1 MSPKLAASTNSLNL
15 PHSATASECS
25 TPLTPTFSLR
35 GHSRFPSSTSSLSS
49 SPPLFE
55 HPDVGASATKLPQLT
70 EEPVDQEAEAVMLHP
85 EPLSPCLCDVE
96 VCARHGPADQ
106 RSTVVLSSSPEY
118 DFSDGFFGAEN
129 DLSSQHMAKKR
140 RSGLSPSNSIAT
152 RFGNRFPSLS
162 KRWSER
168 KRSSTMITQGTRS
181 PTPSFAPSSRSSS
194 ITGSL
199 APAIDQLDGQWSP
212 SRTSSSERQED
223 QLPSSPIEM
232 VGKVEEPID
241 RDALASTPLLP
252 PVMVDLRAAQE
263 EPVQSPLQSPT
274 IAGSCSATPTP
285 QIPGMSTPALSAK
298 PSMASFNGHTVA
310 SAEFSPIMIADPDDK
325 WSHQL
330 GHANFTIYPEPYL
343 PENCNAESCHK
354 LFADWEAARFNYTK
368 HQVRTG
374 EHYGET
380 SKAFQ
385 LTEKKWDEVDAQWK
399 RNHDLAVAKAA
410 EMGQRPSVPASVEPA
425 PIIKTPA
432 LHDPKSEGKFP
443 KLGDEDIVGPMV
455 QLASQI
461 QPRPSKKAAF
471 IRFFSD
477 IRQPGALLGRSA
489 LGLRAPK
496 RR

>member
-1 MSPKLAASTNSLNL
+1 M
-15 PHSATASECS
+15 
-25 TPLTPTFSLR
+25 
-35 GHSRFPSSTSSLSS
+35 
-49 SPPLFE
+49 
-55 HPDVGASATKLPQLT
+55 
-70 EEPVDQEAEAVMLHP
+70 
-85 EPLSPCLCDVE
+85 
-96 VCARHGPADQ
+96 
-106 RSTVVLSSSPEY
+106 SSSPEY

-140 RSGLSPSNSIAT
+140 RTGLSP
-152 RFGNRFPSLS
+152 
-162 KRWSER
+162 
-168 KRSSTMITQGTRS
+168 
-181 PTPSFAPSSRSSS
+181 
-194 ITGSL
+194 
-199 APAIDQLDGQWSP
+199 
-212 SRTSSSERQED
+212 SERQED

-241 RDALASTPLLP
+241 REALASTPLLP

-274 IAGSCSATPTP
+274 IADSNSATPTP
-285 QIPGMSTPALSAK
+285 QLPGMSTPALSAK
-298 PSMASFNGHTVA
+298 PSMASFNSPYTGHTVA

-343 PENCNAESCHK
+343 PENCNAETCRK
-354 LFADWEAARFNYTK
+354 LFADWEAARLNYMK

-380 SKAFQ
+380 SKVFQ
-385 LTEKKWDEVDAQWK
+385 LTEKKWDEIDAQWK

-410 EMGQRPSVPASVEPA
+410 EIGQRPSVPASVEPA
-425 PIIKTPA
+425 PIIKMPA

-461 QPRPSKKAAF
+461 QSRPSKKAAF

-477 IRQPGALLGRSA
+477 IKLPGALLGRSA
-489 LGLRAPK
+489 LGLRGPK